1 MQRWEL
7 PVSYPYHDWHHSSKQ
22 FHGTNAYVLKVV
34 ETNQLRCIL
43 LDFENEQG
51 KRVEEI
57 VKKHHDA
64 GTRAKEAR
72 LASAANAVKKGMPIE
87 EYNFMKW
94 EVDTDVGGV
103 KELKDA
109 FDEGEHIRTAIGAWA
124 LTRLLL
130 AIAKAEEE
138 LEELSDRF
146 TYEAML
152 HSTLAAKMKTF
163 SYIAKLPKHEAALW
177 VPRNNDKESER
188 VFRQTEKPELKKC
201 KDDAFAWMKAAVVY
215 YIEHEGASQLVSV
228 NGGGTHDEG
237 TTYEDQKGATNNGH
251 DEAGALPQLQ
261 TVIETKYCHFCR
273 KWGHV
278 DEYCPQKFP
287 EEEHPNYCDVCD
299 KPGHREEK
307 CWVLHPELRK
317 QWLADQRE
325 KQNKMACHK
334 CGRVGHMRRF
344 CYKLH
349 GWNKSA
355 RLELLRW

>member
-1 MQRWEL
+1 
-7 PVSYPYHDWHHSSKQ
+7 
-22 FHGTNAYVLKVV
+22 
-34 ETNQLRCIL
+34 
-43 LDFENEQG
+43 
-51 KRVEEI
+51 
-57 VKKHHDA
+57 
-64 GTRAKEAR
+64 
-72 LASAANAVKKGMPIE
+72 
-87 EYNFMKW
+87 
-94 EVDTDVGGV
+94 
-103 KELKDA
+103 
-109 FDEGEHIRTAIGAWA
+109 
-124 LTRLLL
+124 
-130 AIAKAEEE
+130 
-138 LEELSDRF
+138 
-146 TYEAML
+146 ML
-152 HSTLAAKMKTF
+152 HNTLAAKMKTF

-349 GWNKSA
+349 G
-355 RLELLRW
+355 